1 MTEAYPEPGVRRFI
15 TASVMA
21 ATVMNSLD
29 STIANVALPHIQGS
43 IAASADEITW
53 VLTSYIVA
61 AAIFTPLTGWLAGRF
76 GRKKLM
82 LYSIVGFTVASGL
95 CGLASNLGEIVGFRL
110 LQGVFGAAL
119 VPMSQAILLDINPP
133 ERHGSAMSLWSMGA
147 ILGPIVGPALG
158 GWLTDNLTWR
168 WVFFIN
174 LPVGALAFIG
184 LTLFLTETKSAARV
198 KLDLFGFMML
208 ALAIGSL
215 QLMLDRGQTQ
225 DWFNSLEICIEGTC
239 VLLFGYL
246 FVVHTLTTRKPFINL
261 ALFADRNFL
270 IASVF
275 GFFLGALVFS
285 VLALLPPMLEG
296 LMNYPVVLTGIV
308 TAPRGIGSLITM
320 TSAGFLIKR
329 FDARLLIFAG
339 FALSATS
346 LYRMSGFSLGMDE
359 SQLVVSGF
367 IQGLGTGLVFVPLTT
382 IAFGT
387 LDARLRNEGAAMFTL
402 IRNIGS
408 AISISVLQAL
418 TIRNTATVHARLV
431 EAVRPDNPVMAQ
443 ALPGFDFDVPLQVA
457 RLNAEITRQASM
469 VSYIDTF
476 WFLCVLSLTVDATVA
491 DVAQPETRGPRP
503 PHSYGLTW
511 PCACFPSPSSLP
523 WRRLRAAPSA
533 PISSV
538 PRRRRHPTICRHP
551 SEA

>member
-1 MTEAYPEPGVRRFI
+1 MMDTYPEPGVRRFI

-43 IAASADEITW
+43 VAASADEITW

-76 GRKKLM
+76 GRKKLI
-82 LYSIVGFTVASGL
+82 LYSIIGFTVASGL

-133 ERHGSAMSLWSMGA
+133 ERHGSAMSIWSMGA
-147 ILGPIVGPALG
+147 ILGPIIGPALG

-174 LPVGALAFIG
+174 LPIGLLAFLG
-184 LTLFLTETKSAARV
+184 LTFFLSETKSAGRV

-215 QLMLDRGQTQ
+215 QLMLDRGQTK
-225 DWFNSLEICIEGTC
+225 DWFSSLEICIEGAC
-239 VLLFGYL
+239 LLFFGYL
-246 FVVHTLTTRKPFINL
+246 FIIHTLTARKPFIDL
-261 ALFADRNFL
+261 GLFADRNFL
-270 IASVF
+270 IGSIF
-275 GFFLGALVFS
+275 GFFLGVIIFS

-308 TAPRGIGSLITM
+308 TAPRGVGSLISM
-320 TSAGFLIKR
+320 MSAGVLMKK
-329 FDARLLIFAG
+329 FDARILILIG
-339 FALSATS
+339 FS
-346 LYRMSGFSLGMDE
+346 LVGYSMYRMSGFSLGMDE
-359 SQLVVSGF
+359 SLLVTSGI
-367 IQGLGTGLVFVPLTT
+367 IQGLGTGMIFVPLTT

-387 LDARLRNEGAAMFTL
+387 LDARFRNEGAAMFTL

-408 AISISVLQAL
+408 AIGISVLQAM
-418 TIRNTATVHARLV
+418 TIRNTATVHARLS
-431 EAVRPDNPVMAQ
+431 EGVRPDNPVMAQ
-443 ALPGFDFDVPLQVA
+443 AMPGFDFDAPAQVA
-457 RLNAEITRQASM
+457 RLNAAITQQASM
-469 VSYIDTF
+469 VSYIDAF
-476 WFLCVLSLTVDATVA
+476 WFLFVLTL
-491 DVAQPETRGPRP
+491 
-503 PHSYGLTW
+503 
-511 PCACFPSPSSLP
+511 CAIPMLLLLRSPKRTAGDLH
-523 WRRLRAAPSA
+523 
-533 PISSV
+533 I
-538 PRRRRHPTICRHP
+538 HMD
-551 SEA
+551 